1 MEDIYISEADREDL
15 ERERYALAMERI
27 REIPNESIC
36 EKKEQAYFGHMAEF
50 VLLADRAW
58 NIVESGRLR
67 QMSLEELQDFNREL
81 YADILPEHYDTSYGN
96 PDYAVDCLGE
106 SIGKMFSFLYAELR
120 GMIPAAFEQN
130 RFDMVI
136 RAELL
141 LEVYQVFAGEEQEQD
156 GMSKQEALQQI
167 LYWYV
172 SDYYEPASLERTAGM
187 LCPDKD

>member
-1 MEDIYISEADREDL
+1 MEDIYISEADRDDL

-27 REIPNESIC
+27 KEIPNESIC
-36 EKKEQAYFGHMAEF
+36 EAEEQAYFGRMAEF

-58 NIVESGRLR
+58 NIVESGKLR
-67 QMSLEELQDFNREL
+67 QMSLEELQEFNREL
-81 YADILPEHYDTSYGN
+81 YADILPEHYDASYGN

-106 SIGKMFSFLYAELR
+106 SMGKMFSFIYAELR
-120 GMIPAAFEQN
+120 GMIPAAFVQN

-141 LEVYQVFAGEEQEQD
+141 LEVSQAFAGEALEQD
-156 GMSKQEALQQI
+156 GMPKEEALQQI

-172 SDYYEPASLERTAGM
+172 SDYYETASLDSSCSV
-187 LCPDKD
+187 LP